1 MAKRSYDQF
10 CPIARALDFVG
21 ERWTLLVVR
30 ELLFG
35 PKRYTDLLAGLPGI
49 NANVL
54 STRLKDLQAADLI
67 ERTTMPPPAASTV
80 YQLTELGRG
89 LEPAIAGLAQWG
101 LNFLDVESEQEEL
114 RLGWYRAGLQTSFRR
129 EAAVGVD
136 DTYELRIGDDVLH
149 VHVVDGTVE
158 VRNGPASAP
167 DLTFTTDYV
176 TYAQIG
182 RGDIS
187 GGKALA
193 TGKATVEGDP
203 AAGARMQTIF
213 SRRAL
218 FPEARAA

>member
-1 MAKRSYDQF
+1 
-10 CPIARALDFVG
+10 
-21 ERWTLLVVR
+21 
-30 ELLFG
+30 
-35 PKRYTDLLAGLPGI
+35 
-49 NANVL
+49 
-54 STRLKDLQAADLI
+54 
-67 ERTTMPPPAASTV
+67 V
-80 YQLTELGRG
+80 YQLTEVGRG